1 MPESEQQ
8 VTQEIPEE
16 ALVEAAIVEHQKASQ
31 SDLAKLYDA
40 VISLTKEI
48 AELKSYN
55 TEKWEETETFR
66 RAGRF

>member
-1 MPESEQQ
+1 MEQESQEAQ
-8 VTQEIPEE
+8 VPEE
-16 ALVEAAIVEHQKASQ
+16 ALIEAAEVEEKIASQ

-48 AELKSYN
+48 AELKSFN
-55 TEKWEETETFR
+55 AEKWEETETFR